1 MKYCKLCG
9 STQNIQA
16 HHIVSRKQQPALIN
30 CKLNLVNLCANCHVL
45 APNAVH
51 KNGVKELKQLRLEKQ
66 REYYNLF
73 ELKYYPKDV
82 IKELLGIKQREVDM
96 LLKPVKNVAG
106 FYEREDIIRA
116 CMGGKLMIDIEEILY
131 ESAGNNRAFRSCA
144 NRIIE
149 NE

>member
-51 KNGVKELKQLRLEKQ
+51 KNGFKQLKELRLEKQ
-66 REYYNLF
+66 REYYKLF

-82 IKELLGIKQREVDM
+82 IKELLGIKQKEVDM
-96 LLKPVKNVAG
+96 LLKSSKNVAG
-106 FYEREDIIRA
+106 FYERDDIIRA
-116 CMGGKLMIDIEEILY
+116 CMGGKLMIDI
-131 ESAGNNRAFRSCA
+131 GD
-144 NRIIE
+144 II
-149 NE
+149 

>member
-1 MKYCKLCG
+1 MKCCKLCG

-16 HHIVSRKQQPALIN
+16 HHVVSRKQQPALIN

-51 KNGVKELKQLRLEKQ
+51 NNGIKQLKQLRIEKQ

-73 ELKYYPKDV
+73 ELKYYPKDI
-82 IKELLGIKQREVDM
+82 IKELLGIKQKEVDM
-96 LLKPVKNVAG
+96 LLKPVKNVVG

-116 CMGGKLMIDIEEILY
+116 CMGGKILIDVGDI
-131 ESAGNNRAFRSCA
+131 S
-144 NRIIE
+144 
-149 NE
+149 